1 MKRTSFSNSNRA
13 GSGAACKL
21 LPGSLM
27 LALAVAAGSGA
38 ADGYQFEGGIEYV
51 SGKVS
56 AGDGYTVPDYTPP
69 PVGDPG
75 SPPPTGT
82 PEPEPPVSGTQ
93 FGSSD
98 YDGWVL
104 SGTWY
109 VGGVDTSRGPLRL
122 APFVSRANSIGGEYG
137 QIDLDNG
144 ADADFWFVDSRWVL
158 PNGVIIEAD
167 YGRREAGDA
176 DADVARVAGGYYFGD
191 TSAVRLGY
199 DVDDDDFSEL
209 ERWSIDITHVQT
221 LENGTTF
228 SVGALIGLVT
238 GEDGLGRDDDGSDVL
253 LTASYFP
260 QDNFGFGLETSF
272 SERDASGDVNAWELW
287 ADYFVTEKISL
298 TLSYRDEDG
307 DVAEG
312 DTLSF
317 EARYRF

>member
-1 MKRTSFSNSNRA
+1 MKRIQRPKSHTSAPSA
-13 GSGAACKL
+13 SGTLRLGATILAAV
-21 LPGSLM
+21 
-27 LALAVAAGSGA
+27 VAAGSGS
-38 ADGYQFEGGIEYV
+38 ADSYQFEGGIEYV
-51 SGKVS
+51 SGEVS
-56 AGDGYTVPDYTPP
+56 VGDGYSPPDYTPP

-75 SPPPTGT
+75 FTPPTGT

-93 FGSSD
+93 FGPSD

-109 VGGVDTSRGPLRL
+109 VGGVDTTRGPLRL
-122 APFVSRANSIGGEYG
+122 APFVSRANSIGAEIG
-137 QIDLDNG
+137 QIDLDSG
-144 ADADFWFVDSRWVL
+144 GDADFWFVDSRWVL
-158 PNGVIIEAD
+158 PNGIILEAD
-167 YGRREAGDA
+167 YGQREAGSA
-176 DADVARVAGGYYFGD
+176 DADVARIAGGYYFGD
-191 TSAVRLGY
+191 TSAVRVGY
-199 DVDDDDFSEL
+199 DTDDDDFSEL

-238 GEDGLGRDDDGSDVL
+238 GEDGLGRDDDGSDVV

-260 QDNFGFGLETSF
+260 QDNFGFGLEALF
-272 SERDASGDVNAWELW
+272 SERDASGDANAWELW

-298 TLSYRDEDG
+298 TLAYRDEDG
-307 DVAEG
+307 DIAEG